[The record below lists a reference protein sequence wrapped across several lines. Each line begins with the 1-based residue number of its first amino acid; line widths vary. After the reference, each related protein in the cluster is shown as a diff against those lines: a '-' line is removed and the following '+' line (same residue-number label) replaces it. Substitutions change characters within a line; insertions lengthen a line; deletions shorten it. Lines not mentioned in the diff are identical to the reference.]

1 MKDIVMNSLGFGQ
14 NLGKAGSKIMVWD
27 SRKRGLNPQDLK
39 TIKRIQ
45 G

>member
-1 MKDIVMNSLGFGQ
+1 MNILGFGQ
-14 NLGKAGSKIMVWD
+14 NLTKAGIKRIVRDSK
-27 SRKRGLNPQDLK
+27 KGGLNPQDLK

>member
-1 MKDIVMNSLGFGQ
+1 MNRWGIGQ
-14 NLGKAGSKIMVWD
+14 NLAKAGRRRIVWD

-39 TIKRIQ
+39 TIKRTQ

>member
-1 MKDIVMNSLGFGQ
+1 MNNWGIEQ
-14 NLGKAGSKIMVWD
+14 NLVKARSRRIVWD

-39 TIKRIQ
+39 NKKMNQ

>member
-1 MKDIVMNSLGFGQ
+1 MNSLGLRQ
-14 NLGKAGSKIMVWD
+14 NLARAGSKIIVRD

-39 TIKRIQ
+39 TIIMIQ